1 MPLKH
6 ASNLQQQI
14 YQFIVNYI
22 KKNQKPPTIR
32 EIGHAMGITSTGHID
47 HHLAALEKKGVIER
61 EARKSRAI
69 KLTKPQMGIPIRG
82 TIAAGTPINIFPDVI
97 EFLPVDSESQDEDA
111 FALIVQGQSMI
122 DDHICDGDYVIIK
135 PQLTC
140 QNGDIVVATHMQDGV
155 SGSATLKRFFQEN
168 DQVRLQ
174 PANVAMEP
182 ILIPQQVWDSEW
194 GVQGKVLSIHRQC

>member
-1 MPLKH
+1 MSLKQ
-6 ASNLQQQI
+6 SSSLQQQI

-32 EIGHAMGITSTGHID
+32 EIGHAMGISSTGHID
-47 HHLAALEKKGVIER
+47 HHLTALEKKGVIER

-69 KLTKPQMGIPIRG
+69 KLTKPQIGIPIGG
-82 TIAAGTPINIFPDVI
+82 TIAAGTPINIFPDVL
-97 EFLPVDSESQDEDA
+97 EFLSVDSALQDEEV
-111 FALIVQGQSMI
+111 FALIVRGQSMI

-174 PANVAMEP
+174 PANVEMDP

-194 GVQGKVLSIHRQC
+194 GVQGKIVSIHRQY